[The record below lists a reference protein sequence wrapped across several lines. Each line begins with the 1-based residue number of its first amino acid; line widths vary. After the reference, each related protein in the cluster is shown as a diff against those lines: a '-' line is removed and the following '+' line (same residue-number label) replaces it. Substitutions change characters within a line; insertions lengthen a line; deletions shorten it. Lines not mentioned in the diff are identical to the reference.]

1 MPRSRLMLNSPAAS
15 ADPVEPPDT
24 SAWASPL
31 ATALAARTIE
41 ASGVERTAC
50 AGSDAL
56 AIETGAS
63 ITVTPGPTSPIS
75 AAGPYSSTSI
85 APAAAAVVAPAAPSA
100 GPRSA
105 PPASTATVTIGPGGS
120 VRLLLGPGDD
130 LTAPVAAAD
139 RADPVR
145 TARAMAVRALVVDRR
160 G

>member
-1 MPRSRLMLNSPAAS
+1 MPRSRLRLNKPAAS
-15 ADPVEPPDT
+15 AGPVEPPDT
-24 SAWASPL
+24 SAWASPR

-75 AAGPYSSTSI
+75 SAGPYNNTSI
-85 APAAAAVVAPAAPSA
+85 APPAAALVAPAATSA

-105 PPASTATVTIGPGGS
+105 PPASTATVTIGPRGS
-120 VRLLLGPGDD
+120 VRLLLGSGDD
-130 LTAPVAAAD
+130 LTALIAAAH
-139 RADPVR
+139 
-145 TARAMAVRALVVDRR
+145 